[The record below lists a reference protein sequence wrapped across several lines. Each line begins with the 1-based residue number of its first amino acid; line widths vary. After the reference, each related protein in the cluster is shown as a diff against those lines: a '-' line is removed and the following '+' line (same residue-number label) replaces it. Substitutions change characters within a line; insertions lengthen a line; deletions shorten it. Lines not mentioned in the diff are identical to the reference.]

1 MQSSVLQDSFI
12 RDLKKDLD
20 DYCRGLEKS
29 LKLAYTYIPLKTDE
43 EYSKVLRFRH
53 FNEQRHAEMAAFW
66 VRSTPEDDVKKSLS
80 HQSWEEYEHGI
91 WLEALMKKYGID
103 PWDYVPTPEQAA
115 TWNAIEGLRGT
126 VERITA
132 TQLYLEGCARYFL
145 KVTVESN
152 KVRPDILKTYRRII
166 KEEQSYEA
174 VEGERTLRRYANTP
188 ERQAEAWRTVK
199 MLKPLV
205 NGFFAGLDRW
215 VFEGKHDPD

>member
-1 MQSSVLQDSFI
+1 MQSSVLRDSFM

-91 WLEALMKKYGID
+91 WLEALMKKYPID
-103 PWDYVPTPEQAA
+103 PWDYVPTPEQ
-115 TWNAIEGLRGT
+115 TGCH
-126 VERITA
+126 VE
-132 TQLYLEGCARYFL
+132 C
-145 KVTVESN
+145 
-152 KVRPDILKTYRRII
+152 YRRTKRDSRENYCDSAIPRGLC
-166 KEEQSYEA
+166 A
-174 VEGERTLRRYANTP
+174 VLPKDYSCI
-188 ERQAEAWRTVK
+188 
-199 MLKPLV
+199 
-205 NGFFAGLDRW
+205 
-215 VFEGKHDPD
+215 